1 MTTFNFENFKLAF
14 TKKLQDTS
22 SSALEWVSLVLIH
35 SAFIPTIISAGIG
48 ITDKMPSA
56 DIVMFV
62 WAGLFLNYIQA
73 IIKRNVLIIATH
85 GIGFFIQAV
94 LLVMVVFK

>member
-1 MTTFNFENFKLAF
+1 MQISEMKNYIISKI
-14 TKKLQDTS
+14 QPMGS
-22 SSALEWVSLVLIH
+22 GALEWASLVLIH
-35 SAFIPTIISAGIG
+35 SAFIPTILSAGLG

-56 DIVMFV
+56 DIILFV
-62 WAGLFLNYIQA
+62 WAGLFLNYLQA
-73 IIKRNVLIIATH
+73 IIKKNMLIIVTH

>member
-1 MTTFNFENFKLAF
+1 MHTTHINNLKLF
-14 TKKLQDTS
+14 ITQKLQSVS
-22 SSALEWVSLVLIH
+22 SGAFEWVSLVLIH
-35 SAFIPTIISAGIG
+35 SAFIPTILAAGMGIS
-48 ITDKMPSA
+48 DKMPSA
-56 DIVMFV
+56 DIVLFV

-73 IIKRNVLIIATH
+73 IIKRNMLIIATH